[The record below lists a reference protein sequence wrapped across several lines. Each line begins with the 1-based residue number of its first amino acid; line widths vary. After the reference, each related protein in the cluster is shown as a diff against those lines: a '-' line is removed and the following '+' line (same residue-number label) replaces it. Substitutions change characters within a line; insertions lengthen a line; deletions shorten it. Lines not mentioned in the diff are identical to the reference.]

1 MEQQKKQKISSL
13 EQLKKHTVIVADSG
27 DFESIKEYG
36 PTDATTNPSLILSAA
51 KMDRYQDLIKRAIDH
66 GKTTGRSKE
75 EELNEAMDYLGVLFG
90 VEILKIVPGRVS
102 TEIDARLSF
111 DTEKSIAKALRI
123 IELYEQHGI
132 KKDRILIKLAAT
144 WEGIQAAKVLESK
157 YNVKCN
163 LTLIFAFVQA
173 VACAEAGVTLISPF
187 VGRILDWFLTNSDN
201 KIFEPLKDPGV
212 ISVTNIYNYFKKFGF
227 KTVIMGASFRN
238 IDQIKSLCGCD
249 YLTISPSLLDE
260 LEKDNDVLVNY
271 LSKENALECNLDK
284 INISEPLFR
293 WMLNED
299 KMATDKLSEGI
310 RKFAAD
316 TVKLED
322 MLKSLM

>member
-1 MEQQKKQKISSL
+1 
-13 EQLKKHTVIVADSG
+13 
-27 DFESIKEYG
+27 
-36 PTDATTNPSLILSAA
+36 
-51 KMDRYQDLIKRAIDH
+51 MDRYQDLIKRAIDH

>member
-310 RKFAAD
+310 RKFTAD

>member
-173 VACAEAGVTLISPF
+173 VACAEVGVTLISPF